1 MTTPDASVPEATLLT
16 CPGCG
21 AGLDLAELR
30 AGAGGTAECHYCGG
44 AIVLPGQVSNRFQPA
59 HTGLCPSCGNESGG
73 GMFCAHCGTAL
84 AAAPASTK
92 KFCATCGTLL
102 GGGKFCPDCGAAA

>member
-1 MTTPDASVPEATLLT
+1 MAGVAQIRDVSAGRSSTRTASTPALKVEGLGDGLLLSQISFEAFPGEITALSGKLT
-16 CPGCG
+16 VSDDSSDE
-21 AGLDLAELR
+21 GL
-30 AGAGGTAECHYCGG
+30 
-44 AIVLPGQVSNRFQPA
+44 I
-59 HTGLCPSCGNESGG
+59 GG